1 MEIYT
6 VTELGPQANSG
17 GTGAGGAFAGVSESI
32 RQLLIPILLETDHNM
47 ECGDGKI
54 GFRSVGSAVESS
66 TCPY

>member
-32 RQLLIPILLETDHNM
+32 RQLLIPILLGTDHNM
-47 ECGDGKI
+47 EMW
-54 GFRSVGSAVESS
+54 RR
-66 TCPY
+66 